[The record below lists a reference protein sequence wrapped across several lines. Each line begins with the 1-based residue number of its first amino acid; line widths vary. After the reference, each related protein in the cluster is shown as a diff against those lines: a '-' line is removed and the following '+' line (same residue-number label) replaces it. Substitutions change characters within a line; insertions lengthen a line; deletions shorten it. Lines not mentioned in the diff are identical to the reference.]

1 MKITWQLAIL
11 LVSYPLSFSF
21 KSILY
26 SLLWETLTLTLQP
39 TVPSPY
45 IQASVNRRHWRE
57 GWKER
62 EETASYLFS
71 LIFFFLILFSFQVS
85 LAPKERVGFSLQL
98 LSSVL
103 LSVPPP
109 FTAGTNG
116 QEVSICSSEIWVPKP
131 HTSPHI
137 GILASAVT
145 SSPISVFISYCL
157 WLNSVFPVYSLTC
170 PDPVKLVSSIK
181 SPLYKIPSVISL
193 LPNEPW
199 LLQYLEV

>member
-71 LIFFFLILFSFQVS
+71 LIFFSLFFSPFKSALLQKRELASVFSFFRQS
-85 LAPKERVGFSLQL
+85 CYRSHHPSLQA
-98 LSSVL
+98 
-103 LSVPPP
+103 P
-109 FTAGTNG
+109 TARRYPSAL
-116 QEVSICSSEIWVPKP
+116 QRSEYQSR
-131 HTSPHI
+131 TR
-137 GILASAVT
+137 A
-145 SSPISVFISYCL
+145 
-157 WLNSVFPVYSLTC
+157 LT
-170 PDPVKLVSSIK
+170 
-181 SPLYKIPSVISL
+181 
-193 LPNEPW
+193 
-199 LLQYLEV
+199 

>member
-1 MKITWQLAIL
+1 MAVSNFVSQLPIVFQL
-11 LVSYPLSFSF
+11 QIHPLFSPLRDSDSDF
-21 KSILY
+21 ATYSPKSIHPSQRQQEALERRMKGERRNC
-26 SLLWETLTLTLQP
+26 LLFIF
-39 TVPSPY
+39 PY
-45 IQASVNRRHWRE
+45 
-57 GWKER
+57 
-62 EETASYLFS
+62 
-71 LIFFFLILFSFQVS
+71 FFFLILFSFQVS

-116 QEVSICSSEIWVPKP
+116 QEVSICSSEIWVPKL

-157 WLNSVFPVYSLTC
+157 WLSSVFPVYSLTC